1 MIVVVSLLISTF
13 AQHVDTFV
21 YEMGLQEPDL
31 GRRAKIDY
39 LKLSLNEWSHVGQF
53 ADLLSVCAFQILYA
67 IVTKFYGSFSS
78 LTWLSKHF
86 HLIRVR
92 HSI

>member
-13 AQHVDTFV
+13 AQYVDTFV

-31 GRRAKIDY
+31 SRRAKIDY
-39 LKLSLNEWSHVGQF
+39 MKLSLNEWSRVGQF